1 MDLTELSIV
10 TKINEDF
17 LNSQITETDLFYLED
32 EELAR
37 ELVELGYR
45 GTSEII
51 KREEF
56 IKKKDEL
63 AALAEKRK
71 VAKNR
76 YLIHTTNFLAL
87 PFSNINKPA
96 CFFPQAIF
104 QYNREF
110 YNHEGI
116 IITEPGLIALAAREE
131 SNRRGNLSTIIFIR
145 HTNAKGQEI
154 SGYVDYAHRL
164 KSEDFV
170 PYFSGK
176 KKLLPRVGDL
186 SFYNW
191 ESQHVSSTSTPNYI
205 VIADNPSGLLF
216 KNKRDR
222 KLIIIDPWVSEKHKL
237 MNFAHRII
245 IQYTT
250 VHKHCYFIKVKV
262 KVLFSLKI
270 MCNSWQFFN
279 FIIVNSSLLDLIHAK
294 CAIYLDE
301 KWYYRL
307 KESSQNLVLTYFP
320 LQKQPFYE
328 LVTIIC
334 KMT

>member
-1 MDLTELSIV
+1 MSKCRVDGLDRIADSYE
-10 TKINEDF
+10 NYEDF
-17 LNSQITETDLFYLED
+17 LSSQITETDLFYLED

-71 VAKNR
+71 VAKK
-76 YLIHTTNFLAL
+76 AL
-87 PFSNINKPA
+87 D
-96 CFFPQAIF
+96 
-104 QYNREF
+104 
-110 YNHEGI
+110 HEGI

-222 KLIIIDPWVSEKHKL
+222 KLIIIDPWAQTAGD
-237 MNFAHRII
+237 NTTRTTI
-245 IQYTT
+245 YTT
-250 VHKHCYFIKVKV
+250 EYKQFILYDHITRRK
-262 KVLFSLKI
+262 
-270 MCNSWQFFN
+270 
-279 FIIVNSSLLDLIHAK
+279 
-294 CAIYLDE
+294 
-301 KWYYRL
+301 
-307 KESSQNLVLTYFP
+307 T
-320 LQKQPFYE
+320 
-328 LVTIIC
+328 
-334 KMT
+334 